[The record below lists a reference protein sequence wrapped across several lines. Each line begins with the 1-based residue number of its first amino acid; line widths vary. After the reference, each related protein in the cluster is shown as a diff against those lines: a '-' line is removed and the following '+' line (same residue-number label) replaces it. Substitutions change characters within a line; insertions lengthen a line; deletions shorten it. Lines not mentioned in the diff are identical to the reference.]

1 MTVEI
6 IEKTEFEPNILMF
19 ACNWCSY
26 AGLDLAGTSRMKYPV
41 NVTIIKTMC
50 SGRVEPTFIMNAFRE
65 GIDGVII
72 SMCHAGDCHY
82 MDGNYKTIRRFH
94 LMTDMLASFGINKDR
109 VMMVGISA
117 SEGAKAVKVITDMI
131 ETVRTL
137 GPIELGAD

>member
-6 IEKTEFEPNILMF
+6 IEKAEFEPNILMF

-50 SGRVEPTFIMNAFRE
+50 SGRIEPTFVMKAFKD

-72 SMCHAGDCHY
+72 SMCHEGDCHY

-94 LMTDMLASFGINKDR
+94 LMNNMLESFGISKDR

-117 SEGAKAVKVITDMI
+117 SEGAKAVKVITDMV

>member
-1 MTVEI
+1 MTIEL
-6 IEKTEFEPNILMF
+6 IEKSEFEPNILMF

-26 AGLDLAGTSRMKYPV
+26 AGLDLAGTSRMRYPV

-50 SGRVEPTFIMNAFRE
+50 SGRVEPTFIMKSFKE

-94 LMTDMLASFGINKDR
+94 LMNEMLESFGINKDR
-109 VMMVGISA
+109 VMMVCISA
-117 SEGAKAVKVITDMI
+117 SEGAKAVKVITEMVDK
-131 ETVRTL
+131 VRAL